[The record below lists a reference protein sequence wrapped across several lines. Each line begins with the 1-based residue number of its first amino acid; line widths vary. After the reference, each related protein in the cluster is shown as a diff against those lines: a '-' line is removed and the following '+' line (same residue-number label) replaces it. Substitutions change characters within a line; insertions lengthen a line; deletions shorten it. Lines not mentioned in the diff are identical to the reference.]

1 MLRFSMRR
9 TAATLAGLALLFG
22 ASAAWARP
30 KLDVAHVQGRDAPWV
45 VGWNEAVVTLD
56 TNADGLAWR
65 GEVVVDSTYDRHGD
79 ASATVHIPVSLAA
92 GEAARL
98 LIPFHLQ
105 PGRYPSVS
113 LRTAADGEIAAVPL
127 TLTRPIESIASIVEI
142 QGKDARGPKLI
153 DIPATPGG
161 GFDDEG
167 ATAPGTIPL
176 PHGGKGFGH
185 PGLPP
190 PPPPSWS
197 SSLLAQVVTVQTAK
211 ESGDPILPD
220 VSGGWSGAAVV
231 VVPSD
236 ILTRLQGRPYEA
248 LEHWVLSG
256 GVLAVAVTREED
268 LRSKNLVE
276 LLGEEV
282 HLTSETASATHTFNG
297 KNLTRGDAS
306 KAGDDG
312 DWAPHGVG
320 QVWLLRRDPW
330 SRSVDPKAAKSLYA
344 IWTLARDR
352 RASLISQ
359 PAGNG
364 VRWYDDDRMR
374 HYLDPNHGFRPA
386 LGAAAVLV
394 VIYAILV
401 GPLVFA
407 RARKLGRP
415 LSVLKITPLLAL
427 GLFLLLVGLGKLGK
441 GFRGRTRNLA
451 VIDVGGGQTKGAAT
465 TLRAFYLPDPSA
477 IDLPATRPIDT
488 VHVVDPFLDSG
499 AIELDRGTLAVRG
512 VRAHPWQTV
521 VVAEEGAREVPG
533 GIVLEGNG
541 SRFTL
546 INKTPWTL
554 EHVVLHPETTAGTSA
569 ARSRYFAKVAPGASV
584 SMHDGI
590 PVSRNVRP
598 SYFEIQGSK
607 GANFGP
613 EPKDAMN
620 DEAFDALG
628 AMVSAWQTTA
638 APGAS
643 DPLPTTM
650 PIATCVV
657 RTSGGK
663 ESGIAIEKEAI
674 LIRVMGLGGGK
685 GKGEIE
691 KDEPKGTEGQL

>member
-1 MLRFSMRR
+1 MRR
-9 TAATLAGLALLFG
+9 TAATFAGLALMFG
-22 ASAAWARP
+22 ASIANAKPR
-30 KLDVAHVQGRDAPWV
+30 LDVAHVQGKDAPWV

-56 TNADGLAWR
+56 TGVDGLAFR
-65 GEVVVDSTYDRHGD
+65 GEVVIDSTYDRHGD
-79 ASATVHIPVSLAA
+79 SSATVRVPVSLAA
-92 GEAARL
+92 GESARL
-98 LIPFHLQ
+98 LIPFFLN
-105 PGRYPSVS
+105 PGRYPSVA
-113 LRTAADGEIAAVPL
+113 LRTAAEGEIAAQSL

-142 QGKDARGPKLI
+142 QGKDARGAKLI
-153 DIPATPGG
+153 DIPSSPGG

-167 ATAPGTIPL
+167 LIAPPGTIPPTFP
-176 PHGGKGFGH
+176 PHGGGKGFH
-185 PGLPP
+185 VPAPMPTVSPWLSGLM
-190 PPPPSWS
+190 
-197 SSLLAQVVTVQTAK
+197 AQVVTVQTAK

-236 ILTRLQGRPYEA
+236 ILARLQGRPYES

-256 GVLAVAVTREED
+256 GVLAVSVVREED
-268 LRSKNLVE
+268 LRGANLKA

-282 HLTSETASATHTFNG
+282 HLTSATASPTLTFSG
-297 KNLTRGDAS
+297 QNLTRGDVS
-306 KAGDDG
+306 KSGDDG
-312 DWAPHGVG
+312 DWATHGVG

-330 SRSVDPKAAKSLYA
+330 SRALDPKSAKSLYA
-344 IWTLARDR
+344 IWEHAAIR
-352 RASLISQ
+352 RRSLISL

-386 LGAAAVLV
+386 LGAAAVLI

-415 LSVLKITPLLAL
+415 LSVLKVTPLLAL

-441 GFRGRTRNLA
+441 GFRGRARNLA

-465 TLRAFYLPDPSA
+465 TLRAFYLPDASG
-477 IDLPATRPIDT
+477 IDLVATRPVDT

-499 AIELDRGTLAVRG
+499 SIELDRGTLAVRG

-521 VVAEEGAREVPG
+521 VVAEEGARDVPG

-541 SRFTL
+541 SRLTL

-554 EHVVLHPETTAGTSA
+554 EHVVLHPETTPVAPA
-569 ARSRYFAKVAPGASV
+569 KSRYFEKVPPGGSV
-584 SMHDGI
+584 TLRDGI
-590 PVSRNVRP
+590 AVGRNVRP
-598 SYFEIQGSK
+598 MQWEIQGSSK
-607 GANFGP
+607 SPSPGI
-613 EPKDAMN
+613 EPKDGN
-620 DEAFDALG
+620 YDEAFDALG
-628 AMVSAWQTTA
+628 ALVGGWQSTTA
-638 APGAS
+638 PGGA
-643 DPLPTTM
+643 DPLPTSQ

-663 ESGIAIEKEAI
+663 ESGITIEKEAI
-674 LIRVMGLGGGK
+674 LIRVIGLGGGK
-685 GKGEIE
+685 GKGELE
-691 KDEPKGTEGQL
+691 KDEPKGKEGNL

>member
-1 MLRFSMRR
+1 MRR
-9 TAATLAGLALLFG
+9 TAATFAGLALLLG
-22 ASAAWARP
+22 ASLTTAAAWARP

-56 TNADGLAWR
+56 TGVDGLAWR

-92 GEAARL
+92 GETARL

-113 LRTAADGEIAAVPL
+113 LRTAADGEIAAIPL

-153 DIPATPGG
+153 EVPAAPGG

-167 ATAPGTIPL
+167 ASGAIPPSF

-185 PGLPP
+185 PSPP
-190 PPPPSWS
+190 VAPPTPSWS
-197 SSLLAQVVTVQTAK
+197 SSVLPQVVTVQTAK

-248 LEHWVLSG
+248 LEYWVASG

-268 LRSKNLVE
+268 LRSKNLLE

-297 KNLTRGDAS
+297 KNLTRGDVS

-312 DWAPHGVG
+312 DWATHGVG

-330 SRSVDPKAAKSLYA
+330 SRSLDPKAAKSLYA

-364 VRWYDDDRMR
+364 IRWYDDDRMR

-441 GFRGRTRNLA
+441 GFRGRARNLA
-451 VIDVGGGQTKGAAT
+451 LIDVGGGQTKGAAT

-477 IDLPATRPIDT
+477 INLVATRPIDT

-499 AIELDRGTLAVRG
+499 AVELDRGTLAVRG

-533 GIVLEGNG
+533 GIVLEGSG
-541 SRFTL
+541 QRLTL
-546 INKTPWTL
+546 VNKTPWTL
-554 EHVVLHPETTAGTSA
+554 EHVILHPDTPG
-569 ARSRYFAKVAPGASV
+569 SRKSGYFAKVLPGASV
-584 SMHDGI
+584 SLRDGI
-590 PVSRNVRP
+590 PVSRAVRP
-598 SYFEIQGSK
+598 MQAEIL
-607 GANFGP
+607 GAAKNAMGP
-613 EPKDAMN
+613 EPKDGVY

-628 AMVSAWQTTA
+628 AMLSAWETTTA
-638 APGAS
+638 AGGS
-643 DPLPTTM
+643 VPLPDSQ

-657 RTSGGK
+657 RTSGGT
-663 ESGIAIEKEAI
+663 ESGITIEKEAI

-685 GKGEIE
+685 GKGELE
-691 KDEPKGTEGQL
+691 KPEPKGTEGEL

>member
-1 MLRFSMRR
+1 MRR
-9 TAATLAGLALLFG
+9 TAATFAGLALFL
-22 ASAAWARP
+22 AAAPSWARP

-56 TNADGLAWR
+56 TGVDGLAWR

-92 GEAARL
+92 GESARL

-142 QGKDARGPKLI
+142 QGKDARGPKLVEA
-153 DIPATPGG
+153 PSTPGG

-167 ATAPGTIPL
+167 GTGIVPTFP
-176 PHGGKGFGH
+176 PHGGAKGFGH
-185 PGLPP
+185 APPMPVTPPTFTTSPLP
-190 PPPPSWS
+190 
-197 SSLLAQVVTVQTAK
+197 QVVTVQTAK

-256 GVLAVAVTREED
+256 GTLAVAVTREED
-268 LRSKNLVE
+268 LRSKNLLE

-297 KNLTRGDAS
+297 KNLTRGDLS

-312 DWAPHGVG
+312 DWATHGVG

-344 IWTLARDR
+344 IWDTASTR
-352 RASLISQ
+352 RRPTLISQ

-441 GFRGRTRNLA
+441 GFRGRARNLA

-465 TLRAFYLPDPSA
+465 TLRAFYLPDPAA
-477 IDLPATRPIDT
+477 IDVPATRPIDT

-533 GIVLEGNG
+533 GIVLEGSG
-541 SRFTL
+541 SRLTL

-554 EHVVLHPETTAGTSA
+554 EHVILHPETTPRPTEAK
-569 ARSRYFAKVAPGASV
+569 SRYFEKVLPGASV
-584 SMHDGI
+584 NLRDGI
-590 PVSRNVRP
+590 PVGRNVRP
-598 SYFEIQGSK
+598 SYFELQGSSK
-607 GANFGP
+607 GANLGP
-613 EPKDAMN
+613 EPKDGN
-620 DEAFDALG
+620 YDEAFDALG
-628 AMVSAWQTTA
+628 ALINSWQSTTTA
-638 APGAS
+638 GS
-643 DPLPTTM
+643 DPLPTWM

-663 ESGIAIEKEAI
+663 ESGIAIEKEAV
-674 LIRVMGLGGGK
+674 LIRVIGLGGGK
-685 GKGEIE
+685 GKGELE
-691 KDEPKGTEGQL
+691 KDEPKGKESDL